1 MSAVAPT
8 FHLYLPQ
15 MRLPIDAIAER
26 AVAAEVAGFEGIA
39 FMDHLAPPLALDQPM
54 WDAMAVATWALA
66 RTTTLLVGHLVLCD
80 AFRHP
85 AVLAREVTTLD
96 HASGGRFELGIGWGS
111 VPTEFTTFGVA
122 PTEPRDRVARL
133 GESLAIL
140 RGLWS
145 GDPVDHDGEHFQV
158 VGAQQR
164 PTPTRPIPLTI
175 GGVGRRTLALVRE
188 HADWWNVPI
197 HQLDRVDELRDQA
210 GNARL
215 SVQTMVAFAPDA
227 SSRDEVEA
235 AARRRFAG
243 TQMGER
249 LVAGTATELAAHF
262 TQQHAAGVDRFYV
275 WFADFAPVDTVAGF
289 GAVIAALS

>member
-1 MSAVAPT
+1 MPPS

-15 MRLPIDAIAER
+15 MRLPMAAIGER
-26 AVAAEVAGFEGIA
+26 AVAAEAAGFEGIA

-66 RTTTLLVGHLVLCD
+66 RTTTLRVGHLVLCD

-111 VPTEFTTFGVA
+111 VPTEFTTFGVGS
-122 PTEPRDRVARL
+122 TEPRERVARL

-145 GDPVDHDGEHFQV
+145 GEPFDHDGEHFRLV
-158 VGAQQR
+158 RAQQR
-164 PTPTRPIPLTI
+164 PTPTRAIPITI
-175 GGVGRRTLALVRE
+175 GGVGPRTLALVRE

-197 HQLDRVDELRDQA
+197 HQLDRVDELRDRA
-210 GNARL
+210 GDARL
-215 SVQTMVAFAPDA
+215 SVQTMVAFAPDDA
-227 SSRDEVEA
+227 TREEVEA
-235 AARRRFAG
+235 TARRRFAG

-249 LVAGTATELAAHF
+249 LVVGTPAELAEHF
-262 TQQHAAGVDRFYV
+262 AEQHAGGVDRFYV
-275 WFADFAPVDTVAGF
+275 WFADFAPAATVTGF
-289 GAVIAALS
+289 GEVIAAVGALA